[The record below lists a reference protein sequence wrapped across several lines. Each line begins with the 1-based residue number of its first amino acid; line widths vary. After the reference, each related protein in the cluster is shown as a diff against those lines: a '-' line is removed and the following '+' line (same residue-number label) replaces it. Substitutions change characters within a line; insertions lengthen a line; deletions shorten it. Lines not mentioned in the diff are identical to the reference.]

1 MDYLS
6 SPSEADVAILEA
18 AILDAA
24 KREGIPTQPF
34 TAKAFQNAVS
44 HASLPSHEIQTTDR
58 PWLAF
63 TDFGEEDIV
72 SVDRYIERRRL
83 KVRIHIHQ
91 STLLLKMVSCMVV
104 YPMVGMK
111 ADYSRSTR
119 GSTRSPLHNAD

>member
-6 SPSEADVAILEA
+6 LPSKADAAILE
-18 AILDAA
+18 AA
-24 KREGIPTQPF
+24 KREGIPTQPY
-34 TAKAFQNAVS
+34 TAKAFTDAVS
-44 HASLPSHEIQTTDR
+44 HAYSHEIQTTDQ